1 MLKSRKKQ
9 FGQGMTEYIIIVALI
24 AVSAI
29 SVYNLFGKTVRTQVG
44 DLAAELGGGQVL
56 PTLHRIWKCSAAKA
70 SRKTGLADFVQDEGV
85 SKVFFAAPILL
96 LA

>member
-44 DLAAELGGGQVL
+44 DLAAELGGGNA
-56 PTLHRIWKCSAAKA
+56 TAGKAKDIGDAAQTKA
-70 SRKTGLADFVQDEGV
+70 GRGTGLADFVQDE
-85 SKVFFAAPILL
+85 AA
-96 LA
+96 AE

>member
-24 AVSAI
+24 AVAAI

-44 DLAAELGGGQVL
+44 DLAAELGGGASD
-56 PTLHRIWKCSAAKA
+56 SAAGDIGSA
-70 SRKTGLADFVQDEGV
+70 AQSAAGRTTTLGDFVQDEG
-85 SKVFFAAPILL
+85 AAE
-96 LA
+96 

>member
-44 DLAAELGGGQVL
+44 ELAAELGGGTSTANAAQVFGD
-56 PTLHRIWKCSAAKA
+56 AAQTKA
-70 SRKTGLADFVQDEGV
+70 ARNTGLTDFVQDEGV
-85 SKVFFAAPILL
+85 D
-96 LA
+96 